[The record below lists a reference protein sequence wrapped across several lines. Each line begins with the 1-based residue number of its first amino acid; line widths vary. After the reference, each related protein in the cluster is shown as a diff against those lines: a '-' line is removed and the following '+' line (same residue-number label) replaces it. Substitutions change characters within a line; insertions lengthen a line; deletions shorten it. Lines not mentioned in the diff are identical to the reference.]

1 MPLPP
6 LVHHFSAHYL
16 IDVGCGQNR
25 DFLDRFRLSS
35 PCGQGRTPCLPAVL
49 PQWSWGVFADSV
61 EKIAILS
68 KKGRR
73 WGTTVK
79 KVLVLST
86 DGKPIPMERD

>member
-1 MPLPP
+1 MWA
-6 LVHHFSAHYL
+6 VDRIAIFST
-16 IDVGCGQNR
+16 DSG
-25 DFLDRFRLSS
+25 S
-35 PCGQGRTPCLPAVL
+35 PLPAVRDGHPVYL
-49 PQWSWGVFADSV
+49 QFYPNGHWGFADSV

-86 DGKPIPMERD
+86 DEKPIPMERD